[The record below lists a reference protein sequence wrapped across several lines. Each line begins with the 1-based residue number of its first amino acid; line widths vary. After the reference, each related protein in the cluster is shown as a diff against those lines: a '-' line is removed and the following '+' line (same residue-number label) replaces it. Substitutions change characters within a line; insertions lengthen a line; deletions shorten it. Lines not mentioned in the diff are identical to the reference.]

1 MARKATDC
9 RDTPSVSGCSLYIS
23 GEEEEVVRAAA
34 EHMVSVHEHTDS
46 PEMREQIR
54 EGLKDPLP
62 GT

>member
-1 MARKATDC
+1 MARKASDC

-23 GEEEEVVRAAA
+23 GEEEEVIRAAA

-46 PEMREQIR
+46 PEMREEIR
-54 EGLKDPLP
+54 ASLKDPVA